1 MPGCAAYW
9 PTRVQHKS
17 ADMAQKAEHEGEDV
31 IHLSPETSHEELPDK
46 LLDSIP
52 AAVPVPMSP
61 LVRAYQGAA
70 FALSAALSP
79 YLVIPGG
86 TLGIV
91 ASQSGS
97 RRQLIIWSSLS
108 VFFSTIVPA
117 LFVLIQVLRGK
128 ITDIHVM
135 EREQRGGP
143 FIVAIVSSA
152 ISAGILRYMDAPIPV
167 WSTGLIL
174 AVNGIVMLWI
184 TTFWKISMHV
194 SVLAATVFAAIVTIP
209 GVTHWQLL
217 LMIPALI
224 WARVTRGR
232 HSIWQGIGGA
242 GVACIITAG
251 VLYSIKL
258 WPRVASL
265 LEQIA

>member
-1 MPGCAAYW
+1 MPES
-9 PTRVQHKS
+9 PSPLPSPSHKQQQNQQGQEAS
-17 ADMAQKAEHEGEDV
+17 GDAGVTPDALPEQIADSM
-31 IHLSPETSHEELPDK
+31 PE
-46 LLDSIP
+46 
-52 AAVPVPMSP
+52 AVPVPMSP
-61 LVRAYQGAA
+61 IVRAYQGAA
-70 FALSAALSP
+70 FALSALLSP

-91 ASQSGS
+91 ASQPTPPGANT
-97 RRQLIIWSSLS
+97 RRTLLLWSSLS
-108 VFFSTIVPA
+108 VFFSTVVPA

-128 ITDIHVM
+128 ITDVHVM

-143 FIVAIVSSA
+143 FVVAIISSA
-152 ISAGILRYMDAPIPV
+152 VGAGVLKFIEAPPAV
-167 WSTGLIL
+167 WSIGLVL

-184 TTFWKISMHV
+184 TSFWKISMHV

-209 GVTHWQLL
+209 GVTQWQLL
-217 LMIPALI
+217 LMVPALI

-251 VLYSIKL
+251 VLYSIKM
-258 WPRVASL
+258 WPKVASL
-265 LEQIA
+265 LQQTA

>member
-1 MPGCAAYW
+1 MGQKSEDALQSSIEAA
-9 PTRVQHKS
+9 
-17 ADMAQKAEHEGEDV
+17 
-31 IHLSPETSHEELPDK
+31 PDK
-46 LLDSIP
+46 LPENMP

-61 LVRAYQGAA
+61 FVRAYQGAA

-91 ASQSGS
+91 ASQNASK
-97 RRQLIIWSSLS
+97 RQLILWSSLS

-143 FIVAIVSSA
+143 FIVAIVSA
-152 ISAGILRYMDAPIPV
+152 ALSAGVLHYLGAPIPV
-167 WSTGLIL
+167 WSIGLVL

-184 TTFWKISMHV
+184 TTFWKISIHV
-194 SVLAATVFAAIVTIP
+194 SVLSATVFAAIVTIP

-217 LMIPALI
+217 LMVPALI

-232 HSIWQGIGGA
+232 HSLLQGIGGA
-242 GVACIITAG
+242 GIACIVTAG
-251 VLYSIKL
+251 VLYSIRL
-258 WPRVASL
+258 WPRIEAL
-265 LEQIA
+265 LTQMA

>member
-1 MPGCAAYW
+1 M
-9 PTRVQHKS
+9 
-17 ADMAQKAEHEGEDV
+17 EDF
-31 IHLSPETSHEELPDK
+31 SSHDSNFGGTPPLGDLPK
-46 LLDSIP
+46 PVDSTMESSV
-52 AAVPVPMSP
+52 AVPMSP

-70 FALSAALSP
+70 FALSALLSP

-91 ASQSGS
+91 ASQNGS
-97 RRQLIIWSSLS
+97 KRQLILWSSLS
-108 VFFSTIVPA
+108 VFFSTVVPA

-143 FIVAIVSSA
+143 FIVAILSSA
-152 ISAGILRYMDAPIPV
+152 IGAGVLFYMKSPVPV
-167 WSTGLIL
+167 WSIGLIL
-174 AVNGIVMLWI
+174 AINGLVMLWI
-184 TTFWKISMHV
+184 TSFWKISMHV

-209 GVTHWQLL
+209 GVTQWQLL
-217 LMIPALI
+217 MMVPALI

-242 GVACIITAG
+242 GVACIITGG
-251 VLYSIKL
+251 VLYSIRL
-258 WPRVASL
+258 WPKVASL
-265 LEQIA
+265 FDQVV